1 MGVCYFSENLRIGFC
16 FLIIYNGFFFFFVI
30 GTEELVDFGGDVE

>member
-16 FLIIYNGFFFFFVI
+16 FLIIYNGFFLFVI